1 MGRVQGQGNCR
12 RGRALAATL
21 ALTLALSGC
30 GLDPVGWIRD
40 LSGGPPPVDR
50 PPPPQA
56 DMPYANL
63 ATVPPKPQMP
73 DAATRQKLADSLLA
87 DRANAKY
94 AAAQAPLADPSSPTA
109 SPALFGGSAPPPPP
123 PGQTSSP
130 PQQTSSPSQQAPAA
144 SQATLAA
151 ATAPPPA
158 KAPAPAKPPSPA
170 PRTAVAEAALPPPTM
185 PDQPPAPPQIP
196 GSPVAPTTPAP
207 PPVAPKVASGPAKLA
222 ANQAA
227 PLAIAFPPTSAV
239 LPDTEKAA
247 LTALAKRR
255 AGHGILVIGY
265 GEAETDTPEA
275 QQAALRLA
283 LERARAVS
291 VALGALGVPPNAI
304 RMDAQPSGRGA
315 AARLLD

>member
-1 MGRVQGQGNCR
+1 MGRIQGQGDCR
-12 RGRALAATL
+12 RGRAVAAL
-21 ALTLALSGC
+21 LTLALGGC

-40 LSGGPPPVDR
+40 LSGGPPPIDR

-56 DMPYANL
+56 DQPYANL
-63 ATVPPKPQMP
+63 GTVPPKPQMP
-73 DAATRQKLADSLLA
+73 DAAARQKLADSLLA

-94 AAAQAPLADPSSPTA
+94 DAAQAPLADPSSPTA

-123 PGQTSSP
+123 PGQ
-130 PQQTSSPSQQAPAA
+130 AAGPA
-144 SQATLAA
+144 QATLAA

-158 KAPAPAKPPSPA
+158 KAPASAKPPAPA

-196 GSPVAPTTPAP
+196 GSPVAPTTPASR
-207 PPVAPKVASGPAKLA
+207 PVAPPAATGPAKLA

-227 PLAIAFPPTSAV
+227 PIAIGFPATSAV
-239 LPDTEKAA
+239 LPDTEKGA
-247 LTALAKRR
+247 LAALAKRR

-291 VALGALGVPPNAI
+291 VALGALGVPASAI

>member
-1 MGRVQGQGNCR
+1 MGRVHGQGDCRRGNCR
-12 RGRALAATL
+12 GGRAVAAL
-21 ALTLALSGC
+21 LTLALGGC

-40 LSGGPPPVDR
+40 LSGGPPPIDR

-56 DMPYANL
+56 DKPYANL

-73 DAATRQKLADSLLA
+73 DATTRQKLADSLLA

-94 AAAQAPLADPSSPTA
+94 EAAQAPLADPSSPTA

-123 PGQTSSP
+123 PGQT
-130 PQQTSSPSQQAPAA
+130 PASA
-144 SQATLAA
+144 QATLAA
-151 ATAPPPA
+151 ATAPPP
-158 KAPAPAKPPSPA
+158 KAPAPAKPPAPA

-196 GSPVAPTTPAP
+196 GSPVAPTTPVP
-207 PPVAPKVASGPAKLA
+207 PPVAPKVASGPAKLT
-222 ANQAA
+222 ANQATA
-227 PLAIAFPPTSAV
+227 LAISFPPASAV
-239 LPDTEKAA
+239 LPDTEKGA
-247 LTALAKRR
+247 LSALAKRR
-255 AGHGILVIGY
+255 AGHDILVIGY

-275 QQAALRLA
+275 QQAALRLG

-291 VALGALGVPPNAI
+291 VALGVLGVPQSAI